1 MSSLNIASRA
11 LTTNLAAMQVIGHNI
26 ANVNTDGYSRQN
38 IQLGTSGGQFLGNG
52 YFGKGVEIE
61 GVSRAYDSYL
71 TREAQITTSVA
82 SGDEARYARL
92 QQLESLFPLGD
103 TSLGVTLNNAL
114 NAWSAVAT
122 SPLDTTARTVVIARA
137 EELAAR
143 LRDVT
148 ASLDETRQ
156 SATLQ
161 VQEAVRSIN
170 SLAEQIAQVNQA
182 VVQSQGTGRSPNDLL
197 DQRDQLVSQLSQYV
211 QTSTVP
217 ATDGSLTV
225 FVGGSQP
232 LVLGTRVSPMEAPYN
247 TETQQIDVK
256 ILQAGQ
262 PAEINIDFL
271 GGGALQGLV
280 RFVNQDL
287 PESYNMLGRLAL
299 SLSEQVNAQHR
310 LGLDMD
316 GETGQNF
323 FRIAGA
329 DTLGSVYSYGSPAGA
344 VQIAAKPIDG
354 APANGPVATIQN
366 FDQLKASDYEIR
378 LTDAGGGNLGVRVIR
393 LSDQGVAY
401 EGSVG
406 TAPLGASVP
415 INLLEDGLTLTL
427 PAGSAAPGRYLLQPY
442 ADAVRNLEVAITSP
456 RDLAAASSVRVEALA
471 GNKGN
476 LTVENISATETLPDP
491 WTDITVQFDTQGRY
505 STNGG
510 GSWNTFKPGEPIEV
524 AGTKLVLRG
533 VPFLDPINSSSI
545 AATFTIT
552 RTSPADA
559 TQNAGN
565 ARAILGLRD
574 AESFG
579 GVTLG
584 DGYIPVFSNLA
595 NKVQAGR
602 MSAEFSTTA
611 ATNAAAALA
620 NRTGVNLDEEAA
632 RLLQFQQAYQASAKF
647 LQVAQGTFDTL
658 IAAFR

>member
-11 LTTNLAAMQVIGHNI
+11 LTTNLAAMQVIGNNI

-71 TREAQITTSVA
+71 TREAQITRSVA
-82 SGDEARYARL
+82 AGDEARYARL
-92 QQLESLFPLGD
+92 QQLESLFPLGE

-148 ASLDETRQ
+148 ASLDETRL
-156 SATLQ
+156 SSTLQ

-182 VVQSQGTGRSPNDLL
+182 VVQSQGTGRTPNDLL
-197 DQRDQLVSQLSQYV
+197 DQRDQLVTQLNQYV

-217 ATDGSLTV
+217 AADGSLTV

-232 LVLGTRVSPMEAPYN
+232 LVLGTRVSPMAAERNPLDGDK
-247 TETQQIDVK
+247 IDIK
-256 ILQAGQ
+256 IYQAGQ
-262 PAEINIDFL
+262 PAEINIDFI
-271 GGGALQGLV
+271 GGGALRGLV
-280 RFVNQDL
+280 RFVNEDL
-287 PESYNMLGRLAL
+287 PESYNMLGRMAL

-310 LGLDMD
+310 LGLDAD
-316 GETGQNF
+316 GDPGQNF
-323 FRIAGA
+323 YRIEGA
-329 DTLGSVYSYGSPAGA
+329 DTPESIYSYGNPGGA
-344 VQIAAKPIDG
+344 VQIGAKPIGSAPPDG
-354 APANGPVATIQN
+354 IVATISDFNALQP
-366 FDQLKASDYEIR
+366 SDYEIR
-378 LTDAGGGNLGVRVIR
+378 FTSATAGTVVRKSTNEIV
-393 LSDQGVAY
+393 SFAG
-401 EGSVG
+401 
-406 TAPLGASVP
+406 APP
-415 INLLEDGLTLTL
+415 ISIDGLTIGLGTG
-427 PAGSAAPGRYLLQPY
+427 PAPAAGDRFLLQPY
-442 ADAVRNLEVAITSP
+442 AAATRNLQVAISAP
-456 RDLAAASSVRVEALA
+456 QDIAAASSVRVDVPATNA
-471 GNKGN
+471 GS
-476 LTVENISATETLPDP
+476 LQVENLSAVGSPPPL
-491 WTDITVQFDTQGRY
+491 WTGSTIVFNSLGQY
-505 STNGG
+505 SVDGGPATSFQPGQPIVANG
-510 GSWNTFKPGEPIEV
+510 FE
-524 AGTKLVLRG
+524 LVLRG
-533 VPFLDPINSSSI
+533 VPTDGD
-545 AATFTIT
+545 TFTI
-552 RTSPADA
+552 SPATAADA
-559 TQNAGN
+559 SQNFGN

-574 AESFG
+574 APSFG
-579 GVTLG
+579 GVSLG
-584 DGYIPVFSNLA
+584 DGYIPVFSTLA

-602 MSAEFSTTA
+602 MSAEFATTA

-658 IAAFR
+658 IATFR

>member
-71 TREAQITTSVA
+71 TREAQITRSVA
-82 SGDEARYARL
+82 AGDEARYARL
-92 QQLESLFPLGD
+92 QQLESLFPLGE

-137 EELAAR
+137 EELSAR

-148 ASLDETRQ
+148 ASLDETRL

-182 VVQSQGTGRSPNDLL
+182 IVQSQGTGRTPNDLL
-197 DQRDQLVSQLSQYV
+197 DQRDQLVGQLNQYV

-217 ATDGSLTV
+217 AADGSLTV

-232 LVLGTRVSPMEAPYN
+232 LVLGTRVSPMAAERDPVDGD
-247 TETQQIDVK
+247 QIDIK
-256 ILQAGQ
+256 IYQAGQ
-262 PAEINIDFL
+262 PAEINTDFL
-271 GGGALQGLV
+271 GGGALRGLV
-280 RFVNQDL
+280 RFVNEDL
-287 PESYNMLGRLAL
+287 PESYNMLGRMAL

-310 LGLDMD
+310 LGLDAD
-316 GETGQNF
+316 GDPGQNF
-323 FRIAGA
+323 YQIGGAG
-329 DTLGSVYSYGSPAGA
+329 TPESVYSYGANGA
-344 VQIAAKPIDG
+344 IQIAAKPIG
-354 APANGPVATIQN
+354 TGSGNAATATIASFNELQ
-366 FDQLKASDYEIR
+366 ASDYEIR
-378 LTDAGGGNLGVRVIR
+378 IDAGPTVTVVRRSTNESFPAAITLDPPVTGNSIISFDGLRV
-393 LSDQGVAY
+393 D
-401 EGSVG
+401 
-406 TAPLGASVP
+406 LGA
-415 INLLEDGLTLTL
+415 T
-427 PAGSAAPGRYLLQPY
+427 PAVGDRFLLQPY
-442 ADAVRNLEVAITSP
+442 AAAARNLEVAISAP
-456 RDLAAASSVRVEALA
+456 QDIAAASSVRVDVPATNA
-471 GNKGN
+471 GS
-476 LTVENISATETLPDP
+476 LQVENLSAVGTPP
-491 WTDITVQFDTQGRY
+491 VGWTGSTVTFNSLGQY
-505 STNGG
+505 SVDGGVFVSFQPGQPIVANG
-510 GSWNTFKPGEPIEV
+510 FE
-524 AGTKLVLRG
+524 LVLRG
-533 VPFLDPINSSSI
+533 VPTDGD
-545 AATFTIT
+545 TFNI
-552 RTSPADA
+552 SPATAADSA
-559 TQNAGN
+559 QNFGN

-574 AESFG
+574 APSFG
-579 GVTLG
+579 GVSLG
-584 DGYIPVFSNLA
+584 DGYIPVFSTLA

-602 MSAEFSTTA
+602 MAAEFATTA
-611 ATNAAAALA
+611 ATNAATALA

-658 IAAFR
+658 IATFR